1 MTRSQI
7 VAVGRMSTTML
18 DGIAAGLSKLGHA
31 LHRHAGPASTPELT
45 SAEIIISGLGFAV
58 SKSIIASAHR
68 LRGIVSPITGIDGI
82 DVAAA
87 TEHGIIVAN
96 GQVIENT
103 ESMAEATVL
112 LLLAAMYDLHG
123 TEAVLRQNLPR
134 PRAMK
139 ARMLKGKMVGL
150 IGWGQISRAVAQRL
164 SGWEAHIQANS
175 RSRNAGD
182 ENDVR
187 FVSLE
192 QLLRTSDV
200 VCVLSTLNP
209 DSAGLLNADRLRLL
223 KKDAVLVNTARGAI
237 IDEAALY
244 KVACERPD
252 LRLALDTFTVEPLP
266 EASPLRELPNVILT
280 PHQIGHTQESSDAR
294 RTAAIENIRRILVAE
309 LPLYVC
315 NPEIATQ
322 WQARWGSRMYS
333 SETDHNQPGRAH

>member
-1 MTRSQI
+1 MTQSQI
-7 VAVGRMSTTML
+7 VAVGRMSATMVG
-18 DGIAAGLSKLGHA
+18 GIATGRSKRGHV
-31 LHRHAGPASTPELT
+31 LDRHAGTVPTPELR
-45 SAEIIISGLGFAV
+45 SAEIIISGQGFAV
-58 SKSIIASAHR
+58 SKSIIASAQR

-87 TEHGIIVAN
+87 TERGIIVAN

-150 IGWGQISRAVAQRL
+150 IGWGQISRAVAKRL

-182 ENDVR
+182 EDDVR

-252 LRLALDTFTVEPLP
+252 LRLALDTFMVEPLP
-266 EASPLRELPNVILT
+266 DSSPLRELPNVILT
-280 PHQIGHTQESSDAR
+280 PHQ
-294 RTAAIENIRRILVAE
+294 V
-309 LPLYVC
+309 
-315 NPEIATQ
+315 
-322 WQARWGSRMYS
+322 
-333 SETDHNQPGRAH
+333 